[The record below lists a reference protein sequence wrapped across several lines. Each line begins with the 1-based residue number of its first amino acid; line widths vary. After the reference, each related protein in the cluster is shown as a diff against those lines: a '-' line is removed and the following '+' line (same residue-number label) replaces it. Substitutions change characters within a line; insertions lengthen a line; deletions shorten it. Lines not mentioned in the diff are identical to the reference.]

1 MTSYDI
7 GAVGYILDN
16 YSRQTLSQMDD
27 DDLHQLIYSE
37 CNKLS
42 WANEEC
48 DFGTFGENFSH
59 DVDYNAVY
67 NYIKKIVKEI

>member
-7 GAVGYILDN
+7 DAAGYILDSYN
-16 YSRQTLSQMDD
+16 RNVLNQMDD
-27 DDLHQLIYSE
+27 EDLKQLVYSE
-37 CNKLS
+37 CDKLS

-59 DVDYNAVY
+59 DVDYSAVY
-67 NYIKKIVKEI
+67 EYIKKIVKEI